1 MLRLEESLQLVVPH
15 LDVEVAQQPA
25 HEAGVLHLFDHAG
38 RPEKRLV
45 LLPEARGDLDLLV
58 SDRTQS
64 GAVPGNEQLFIPGP
78 LHQGVAPVEQHGL
91 DHGASNVED
100 VARRILWASLAL
112 SPVTILLHYVAH
124 VGGTAEFVLAAASLV
139 PLAWLIGEATEHAAH
154 HTGPGIGG
162 FLNAT
167 FGNAPELIIALFAV
181 ADGLQEVV
189 RGSLTGS
196 VVGNLLLVLGFSLL
210 FGGRGDLDRP
220 SSFVSLGLVGF
231 AALLFFIPAVPGWE
245 GDPERESLA
254 QLSVVPAVVL
264 LLVYIAVTW
273 YTLRRHRLLHI
284 SAEPEEMR
292 AWSLRLSL
300 VVLGVTTVVT
310 ALIAEILVGSIDTFS
325 EQANLSDFFV
335 AAVIVAIVGNAAEHG
350 GAVVVAYR
358 GKIKLA
364 AEIALASSAQVA
376 VFLVPA
382 VVLLSWLIDPL
393 ALSFRVVE
401 LVVLVASTVATAVLL
416 ADGRSNRLKGV
427 LLIVTY
433 ASAAAAF
440 FLAGD
445 R

>member
-1 MLRLEESLQLVVPH
+1 
-15 LDVEVAQQPA
+15 
-25 HEAGVLHLFDHAG
+25 
-38 RPEKRLV
+38 
-45 LLPEARGDLDLLV
+45 
-58 SDRTQS
+58 
-64 GAVPGNEQLFIPGP
+64 
-78 LHQGVAPVEQHGL
+78 
-91 DHGASNVED
+91 

-124 VGGTAEFVLAAASLV
+124 VGGTLEFALAAASLI

-154 HTGPGIGG
+154 HTGAGIGG

-181 ADGLQEVV
+181 AEGLQEVV

-210 FGGRGDLDRP
+210 FGGRGELDRA
-220 SSFVSLGLVGF
+220 SSFFSIVLVTF
-231 AALLFFIPAVPGWE
+231 AALLFLIPAVPSWD

-254 QLSVVPAVVL
+254 QLSIVPAVVL
-264 LLVYIAVTW
+264 LLVYVGVTW
-273 YTLRRHRLLHI
+273 YTLRRHRLMHVA
-284 SAEPEEMR
+284 AEPGEMR
-292 AWSLRLSL
+292 AWSLRTALFTL
-300 VVLGVTTVVT
+300 AVATTVT

-325 EQANLSDFFV
+325 EDVGLSDFFV

-382 VVLLSWLIDPL
+382 VALLSWLIDPL
-393 ALSFRVVE
+393 ALSFRPVE
-401 LVVLVASTVATAVLL
+401 LGVLAGSTVVTAALL
-416 ADGRSNRLKGV
+416 ADGRSSRLKGV

-433 ASAAAAF
+433 VAAAAAF
-440 FLAGD
+440 FIAGD